1 MTDVAVNGESDGGD
15 AAVEPHVATPRML
28 DVGAAW
34 GWRLLVVVAAVLVV
48 GWLFVQLRV
57 VIIPVFVALIV
68 AAFLTPLVDLLDR
81 SVPRL
86 LAVWLVLI
94 GMLIVTAVTVY
105 LLQSPVRSAIGEL
118 TSQWDTVRADIR
130 DWLRTGPLGLDP
142 SQVDSIEDRADD
154 LRRRV
159 TSGSFAGSN
168 PARLATEIVTGIFLT
183 FVLVFFFLKD
193 GRQMWSWG
201 LERVNRHRRDAID
214 RGGCAAFEALQGWI
228 RGVAITGAVDGIL
241 IGAALLILGVPAA
254 VPLAVITFLAAF
266 FPVVGATLAG
276 ALAAAIA
283 LATEGPQTAL
293 IVALVVLVV
302 QQVEGDVLLPLVM
315 YRQVSLHP
323 VVVLLALAAGGA
335 VGGIIGAIVSVPLTA
350 ALTAAAAA
358 ARGPSP
364 DPEPSPAG

>member
-1 MTDVAVNGESDGGD
+1 MAVTEESEGGK
-15 AAVEPHVATPRML
+15 AADQPHVATPRML
-28 DVGAAW
+28 DIGAAW
-34 GWRLLVVVAAVLVV
+34 GWRLLVVVAALLTI
-48 GWLFVQLRV
+48 GWLLVQLRV
-57 VIIPVFVALIV
+57 VIIPVFVALI
-68 AAFLTPLVDLLDR
+68 AAALLTPLVDLLDR
-81 SVPRL
+81 SLPRL
-86 LAVWLVLI
+86 LAVWLVL
-94 GMLIVTAVTVY
+94 LAALVATAITVY
-105 LLQSPVRSAIGEL
+105 LLQSPVRAAVGEL
-118 TSQWDTVRADIR
+118 TGQWDTVRDDIR
-130 DWLRTGPLGLDP
+130 DWLRTGPLGLDQ
-142 SQVDSIEDRADD
+142 SQVATVEDRTDD
-154 LRRRV
+154 LRRRF

-168 PARLATEIVTGIFLT
+168 PARLATEVVTGIFLT

-201 LERVNRHRRDAID
+201 LDRVNRHRRDAID

-350 ALTAAAAA
+350 ALTAAVAA
-358 ARGPSP
+358 ARAPSP
-364 DPEPSPAG
+364 EPKASPTS